1 MVDGCEDLPITFP
14 KCGSP
19 VPYDEIIGYISRG
32 KGITIHRK
40 NCPNTKTL
48 EKDRII
54 PAHWCNI
61 DDTSFITGLFIRAKD
76 QPGVLAEVSKA
87 ISDEGINVI
96 DLKAKVLLNDIAK
109 ISAKIEVKNIIELS
123 KLMDKLSKLSCVQKV
138 RRV

>member
-1 MVDGCEDLPITFP
+1 M
-14 KCGSP
+14 
-19 VPYDEIIGYISRG
+19 
-32 KGITIHRK
+32 
-40 NCPNTKTL
+40 
-48 EKDRII
+48 
-54 PAHWCNI
+54 
-61 DDTSFITGLFIRAKD
+61 SFITGLFIRAKD